1 MLMVLNGLDSENT
14 KVEVLTELLA
24 QIISQNLQNDDQYPQ
39 NNSTQSSDN
48 ILKITKSM
56 SGLIRSMY

>member
-24 QIISQNLQNDDQYPQ
+24 QIISQNLQN
-39 NNSTQSSDN
+39 NSTQSSDK
-48 ILKITKSM
+48 ILKIT
-56 SGLIRSMY
+56 